1 VQSAL
6 ELASAKGW
14 PAEVTCAVNR
24 SSPSPYAFDYWTVP
38 DPGDEWTSR
47 HRDASPALP
56 RHSIPYGQDINAP
69 TDATVARRPP
79 GPRAIAPLRPLVAA
93 ACGAGYLVAGEW
105 LIRRLF
111 AHYGP
116 VVSIPLPG
124 IPVVLVKDPDLVKQV
139 FTEKPDILLGGKGVR
154 PSALIYGTGSMFVQ
168 EEPEHLRRRKLL
180 TPPLHGKALDNYRPL
195 IIDSTREALASWPR
209 DKPFEMLC
217 AARDLA
223 LDVIVRVMF
232 GAEEGA
238 ERARLGRPFEALLD
252 LGSSEQLIVRVALHS
267 VGGLKRWPALD
278 RANREI
284 DELLS
289 PIIEARRR
297 DPDLDRRTDIM
308 SLLLIA
314 RGEDGEYLSDKEI
327 RDDLVTL
334 VLAGHET
341 TATTL
346 AWMIDLLLHHPDE
359 LAKVQAEA
367 DEDESTVYTQAVINE
382 TLRIRPP
389 SPFTG
394 RYTVADYR
402 LGDYTISART
412 RIVPHIGEVNLDA
425 ATYDRPTE
433 FRPQRFVDASPPT
446 YAWIPF
452 GGGIKRCLGASFSVL
467 ELTVVL
473 QTLLRSGRFEA
484 VHAGQDRQVRRGIV
498 LLPHRGVPVRYHS

>member
-1 VQSAL
+1 MSYGRDIDGLTA
-6 ELASAKGW
+6 
-14 PAEVTCAVNR
+14 T
-24 SSPSPYAFDYWTVP
+24 
-38 DPGDEWTSR
+38 TSVG
-47 HRDASPALP
+47 PP
-56 RHSIPYGQDINAP
+56 
-69 TDATVARRPP
+69 PP
-79 GPRAIAPLRPLVAA
+79 GPRAIKPLRPLVAA

-111 AHYGP
+111 ARYGS

-124 IPVVLVKDPDLVKQV
+124 TPVVLIKDPDLVKQV
-139 FTEKPDILLGGKGVR
+139 FTEKPDVLLGGKGVR

-180 TPPLHGKALDNYRPL
+180 TPPLHGRALENYRP
-195 IIDSTREALASWPR
+195 IIEDSTREALRSWPTDR
-209 DKPFEMLC
+209 PFEMLR
-217 AARDLA
+217 AARELA

-232 GAEEGA
+232 GAEDPA
-238 ERARLGRPFEALLD
+238 ERARLGRPFETLLD
-252 LGSSEQLIVRVALHS
+252 LGSSEQLIVRLALHS
-267 VGGLKRWPALD
+267 VGGLRRWPKLD
-278 RANREI
+278 SANQGI
-284 DELLS
+284 DDLLT
-289 PIIEARRR
+289 PMIAARRR
-297 DPDLDRRTDIM
+297 EPDLDARTDIM
-308 SLLLIA
+308 SLLLTA
-314 RGEDGEYLSDKEI
+314 RSEDGEHLTDKEI

-334 VLAGHET
+334 MLAGHET

-346 AWMIDLLLHHPDE
+346 AWMVDLLLHHQDA

-367 DEDESTVYTQAVINE
+367 EAGESTTYTQAVINE

-394 RYTVADYR
+394 RYTVGEYR
-402 LGDYTISART
+402 LGGYTVPPRT

-425 ATYDRPTE
+425 ATYDRPDE
-433 FRPQRFVDASPPT
+433 FRPERFLDASPPT

-484 VHAGQDRQVRRGIV
+484 IHADQDRQVRRGIV

>member
-1 VQSAL
+1 
-6 ELASAKGW
+6 
-14 PAEVTCAVNR
+14 
-24 SSPSPYAFDYWTVP
+24 
-38 DPGDEWTSR
+38 
-47 HRDASPALP
+47 
-56 RHSIPYGQDINAP
+56 
-69 TDATVARRPP
+69 
-79 GPRAIAPLRPLVAA
+79 VAA
-93 ACGAGYLVAGEW
+93 ACGVGYLAAGEW

-111 AHYGP
+111 AHYGS

-124 IPVVLVKDPDLVKQV
+124 IPVVLIKDPELVKQV
-139 FTEKPDILLGGKGVR
+139 FTEKPDVLLGGKGVR

-180 TPPLHGKALDNYRPL
+180 TPPLHGKALENYRP
-195 IIDSTREALASWPR
+195 IIEDSTRQALASWPK
-209 DKPFEMLC
+209 DEPFEMLR

-232 GAEEGA
+232 GAEDPA
-238 ERARLGRPFEALLD
+238 ERTRLGRPFETLLD

-267 VGGLKRWPALD
+267 VGGLKRWPKLD
-278 RANREI
+278 RANQGV
-284 DELLS
+284 DDLLT
-289 PIIEARRR
+289 PLIAARRKA
-297 DPDLDRRTDIM
+297 PGLESRTDIM
-308 SLLLIA
+308 SLMLTA
-314 RGEDGEYLSDKEI
+314 RSDDGEYLTDKQI

-346 AWMIDLLLHHPDE
+346 AWMVDLLLHHPDK

-367 DEDESTVYTQAVINE
+367 DAAESTRYVQAVINE
-382 TLRIRPP
+382 TLRLRPP

-402 LGDYTISART
+402 LGGYTVPAKT

-425 ATYDRPTE
+425 ATYDHRHE
-433 FRPQRFVDASPPT
+433 FRPERFLDANPPT

-452 GGGIKRCLGASFSVL
+452 GGGIKRCLGASFSLL
-467 ELTVVL
+467 ELGVVL
-473 QTLLRSGRFEA
+473 QTLLRAGRFEA

-498 LLPHRGVPVRYHS
+498 LLPHRGVPVRYHC

>member
-1 VQSAL
+1 
-6 ELASAKGW
+6 
-14 PAEVTCAVNR
+14 
-24 SSPSPYAFDYWTVP
+24 
-38 DPGDEWTSR
+38 
-47 HRDASPALP
+47 
-56 RHSIPYGQDINAP
+56 
-69 TDATVARRPP
+69 
-79 GPRAIAPLRPLVAA
+79 VAA

-111 AHYGP
+111 ARYGS

-124 IPVVLVKDPDLVKQV
+124 IPVVLIKDPDLVKQV
-139 FTEKPDILLGGKGVR
+139 FTEKPDVLLGGKGVR

-180 TPPLHGKALDNYRPL
+180 TPPLHGRALENYRP
-195 IIDSTREALASWPR
+195 IIEDSTRQAVASWPA
-209 DKPFEMLC
+209 DGPFEMLR

-232 GAEEGA
+232 GAEEPA
-238 ERARLGRPFEALLD
+238 ERTRLGRPFETLLD

-267 VGGLKRWPALD
+267 VGGLRRWPKLD
-278 RANREI
+278 RANQGV
-284 DELLS
+284 DDLLR
-289 PIIEARRR
+289 PMIADRRR
-297 DPDLDRRTDIM
+297 EPDLDSRTDIM
-308 SLLLIA
+308 SLLLTA
-314 RGEDGEYLSDKEI
+314 RSEDGEYLSDKEI

-346 AWMIDLLLHHPDE
+346 AWMIDLLLHHPDA

-367 DEDESTVYTQAVINE
+367 EAAESTTYTQAVINE

-394 RYTVADYR
+394 RYTVGDYR
-402 LGDYTISART
+402 LGGYTVPART
-412 RIVPHIGEVNLDA
+412 RIVPHIGEVNLDPK
-425 ATYDRPTE
+425 TYDHPDD
-433 FRPQRFVDASPPT
+433 FRPERFLDSSPPT

-484 VHAGQDRQVRRGIV
+484 THVDQDRQVRRGIV
-498 LLPHRGVPVRYHS
+498 LLPHRGVRVRYHS

>member
-1 VQSAL
+1 M
-6 ELASAKGW
+6 
-14 PAEVTCAVNR
+14 T
-24 SSPSPYAFDYWTVP
+24 
-38 DPGDEWTSR
+38 
-47 HRDASPALP
+47 
-56 RHSIPYGQDINAP
+56 
-69 TDATVARRPP
+69 ARQPP

-93 ACGAGYLVAGEW
+93 ACGVGYLVAGEW

-116 VVSIPLPG
+116 IVSIPLPG
-124 IPVVLVKDPDLVKQV
+124 IPVVLIKDPALVKQV
-139 FTEKPDILLGGKGVR
+139 FTEKPDVLLGGKGVR

-180 TPPLHGKALDNYRPL
+180 TPPLHGRALENYRPV
-195 IIDSTREALASWPR
+195 IVDSTREAIASWPK
-209 DKPFEMLC
+209 DEPFEMVR

-232 GAEEGA
+232 GAEDSA
-238 ERARLGRPFEALLD
+238 ERARLGRPFETLLD

-267 VGGLKRWPALD
+267 IGGLKRWPQLD
-278 RANREI
+278 RANQGV

-289 PIIEARRR
+289 PMIAARRR

-308 SLLLIA
+308 SLLLTA

-367 DEDESTVYTQAVINE
+367 DEGESTAYTQAVINE

-402 LGDYTISART
+402 LGGYTVPART

-433 FRPQRFVDASPPT
+433 FRPQRFLDASPPT

-473 QTLLRSGRFEA
+473 QTLLRSGSFEA